1 MDTLLDEKKG
11 CLKADKATLG
21 RKGNLVP
28 VGPVEVPR
36 VAVTFVVGFV
46 GKKKKNSDK
55 LDLNENA
62 SHADSAGL
70 DCLAVNG

>member
-1 MDTLLDEKKG
+1 MFEG
-11 CLKADKATLG
+11 G
-21 RKGNLVP
+21 RGHAWVGGHVP

-36 VAVTFVVGFV
+36 VAVTFVVGLWA
-46 GKKKKNSDK
+46 KTSDK
-55 LDLNENA
+55 LDSNANA